1 MIGRGLFRL
10 WTLTLEF
17 LFHLWLIQTPLLL
30 VALFFVPFWL
40 LSMIRRALTSKN
52 PEDIRRA
59 AIIERIEAS
68 L

>member
-1 MIGRGLFRL
+1 MKNA
-10 WTLTLEF
+10 E
-17 LFHLWLIQTPLLL
+17 
-30 VALFFVPFWL
+30 
-40 LSMIRRALTSKN
+40 SRAKN